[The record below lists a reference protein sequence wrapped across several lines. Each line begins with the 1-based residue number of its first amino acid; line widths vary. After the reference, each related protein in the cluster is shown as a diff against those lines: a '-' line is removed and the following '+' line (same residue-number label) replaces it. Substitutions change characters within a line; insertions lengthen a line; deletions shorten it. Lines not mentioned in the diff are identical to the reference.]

1 MPLVDRANNILPLML
16 AEGRL
21 KRGEISFVVHSF
33 GGLIFEQLLLT
44 ASERRASET
53 NVANFVSRIRRV
65 TFLGTPHRGAD
76 LATWAG
82 IGWLIIRPSSATLGL
97 GRNDPNLNGLNQW
110 YRRFAP
116 ENGIATQTL
125 VEGRRTWYG
134 LIVKPDSA
142 DPGLPY

>member
-97 GRNDPNLNGLNQW
+97 GRNDPNLNGLNQ
-110 YRRFAP
+110 
-116 ENGIATQTL
+116 
-125 VEGRRTWYG
+125 
-134 LIVKPDSA
+134 
-142 DPGLPY
+142 